1 MLQCAFSI
9 FQLLFL
15 SAWVSLQLGIFFLF
29 PPVWVSLRN
38 FAETVFP
45 RVFLFNQ
52 RGFRPGC
59 PCMSRLSA
67 PLGNGRNGRNGRKVR
82 SEEVASSCWEQERQQ
97 LQSRL
102 EDTLS
107 VSCQHWSALVST
119 GQLVAEKRSSKG
131 LHLSGRCQAEEAEDS
146 NDYPLVN

>member
-15 SAWVSLQLGIFFLF
+15 SAWVSLQLGIISYFH
-29 PPVWVSLRN
+29 
-38 FAETVFP
+38 
-45 RVFLFNQ
+45 Q
-52 RGFRPGC
+52 CGFRPVISPKQFSPEYFCSISAGFALVA

-67 PLGNGRNGRNGRKVR
+67 SLGNGRNGRNGAKVR

-107 VSCQHWSALVST
+107 VSCQHWSALVGWS
-119 GQLVAEKRSSKG
+119 LKRGAQKG
-131 LHLSGRCQAEEAEDS
+131 FI
-146 NDYPLVN
+146 